1 MGRPGGTR
9 LSRFESSLVNC
20 PLCGAHADRHEVVST
35 TDRQG
40 RPLRSVICVACG
52 LVFSN
57 PMPVAAALDAFYAR
71 DYRRE
76 YQKAVT
82 PKPRHIMRAFRIAK
96 HRLEGLKPYLPKS
109 GRVLDLG
116 AGGGEWVH
124 SLVTA
129 GYKAE
134 GVEPNVGFA
143 EYAISE
149 YGHPIAV
156 APLEAAAIEAGSYDA
171 ITAFHVLEHL
181 RDPGAALDRIH
192 ALLTPKGKL
201 IVEVPDI
208 AARDQ
213 STATKFHPAHVIG
226 FTAETLGA
234 LARRHGFTIDADL
247 TGRLNGENVALV
259 LLRNANAVPGAMP
272 PGKTVGRVKAALARQ
287 SRFHR
292 RTLPNAIAKAWRGA
306 AERLATRGLRGRRI
320 AEKVLGPAGV
330 RPGG

>member
-1 MGRPGGTR
+1 M
-9 LSRFESSLVNC
+9 SRFESTLIDC
-20 PLCGAHADRHEVVST
+20 PLCGAHADRHEVVSQ
-35 TDRQG
+35 TDRRG
-40 RPLRSVICVACG
+40 RPLRSVVCTACG

-57 PMPVAAALDAFYAR
+57 PMPVAAALDDFYTR

-76 YQKAVT
+76 YQKAIT
-82 PKPRHIMRAFRIAK
+82 PKPRHIIRAFRVAK
-96 HRLEGLKPYLPKS
+96 RRLEGLQPYLPKT
-109 GRVLDLG
+109 GRILDLG

-124 SLVTA
+124 SLATA
-129 GYKAE
+129 GYAAE

-143 EYAISE
+143 RYAISE

-156 APLEAAAIEAGSYDA
+156 APLEAATVEPGSYDA
-171 ITAFHVLEHL
+171 VTAFHVLEHL
-181 RDPGAALDRIH
+181 RDPGAALDRVH

-208 AARDQ
+208 TARDQ
-213 STATKFHPAHVIG
+213 STATKFHPAHVVG

-259 LLRNANAVPGAMP
+259 LLRNATPVPGAMP
-272 PGKTVGRVKAALARQ
+272 PAKTVPRVKAALARQ

-292 RTLPNAIAKAWRGA
+292 RTLPNAVAKAWRAG
-306 AERLATRGLRGRRI
+306 AERLATRGMSGRRI
-320 AEKVLGPAGV
+320 AEKVLGPAG
-330 RPGG
+330 GG